1 MSKSIVD
8 KAYEFADLKHKDQ
21 KDDNGKEYF
30 GAHILNVVS
39 ILMQVTKD
47 PVIIAAGYLHDTLED
62 TDTTMVEIEMQF
74 GNEIASLVRELTHEG
89 TNDNVGYYFPRL
101 ASKKAIIIKFADRL
115 SNLSRMDNWTPKRQQ
130 HYLSKSKF
138 WKSQIQLDFGM
149 DK

>member
-1 MSKSIVD
+1 MKPTLID

-21 KDDNGKEYF
+21 KDDDGKEYF

-47 PVIIAAGYLHDTLED
+47 PVVIAAGYLHDTLED
-62 TDTTMVEIEMQF
+62 TDTTLDELTKVFGHEVARLVHEM
-74 GNEIASLVRELTHEG
+74 THEG

-101 ASKKAIIIKFADRL
+101 ASKKAILIKFADRL
-115 SNLSRMDNWTPKRQQ
+115 SNLSRMDNWSPKRQQ

-138 WKSQIQLDFGM
+138 WKSQIQLEFGM